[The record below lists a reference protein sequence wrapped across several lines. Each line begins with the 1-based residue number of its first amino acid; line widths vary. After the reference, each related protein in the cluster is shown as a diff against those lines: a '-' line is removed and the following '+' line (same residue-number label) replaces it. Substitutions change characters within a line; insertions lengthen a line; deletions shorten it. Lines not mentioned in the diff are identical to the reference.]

1 MSHVLHL
8 TSIKRDT
15 NTMSAV
21 GRDCS
26 SWELVEIWDGK
37 EYDVEMSADG
47 VLMMA
52 SGCCFFFF
60 AFWELYPIHNEEVV

>member
-1 MSHVLHL
+1 
-8 TSIKRDT
+8 
-15 NTMSAV
+15 MSAV